1 MENFKYKLLTYE
13 ELLISLD
20 RLSRFKL
27 PEESYNR
34 VFNSIILKC
43 LIKPKYS
50 KTEVEQL
57 SGEEASKIVK
67 IIWNKSIEKIFG
79 KQKYEN
85 KINLLKYLVNY
96 SFTNIDEKTK
106 KLVNTNIKIREL
118 IKSIDYETSPINL
131 KFLYKNIDAKN
142 KNEILENRKKHGIKF
157 PISKLII
164 VEGITEEILLPV
176 FAKKLNYNFDNEG
189 I

>member
-1 MENFKYKLLTYE
+1 MENIKYKLLTHE

-34 VFNSIILKC
+34 VFNSIVLKC
-43 LIKPKYS
+43 LIEPKYN

-57 SGEEASKIVK
+57 SGEELSKIVK
-67 IIWNKSIEKIFG
+67 TIWNKSVEKIFG
-79 KQKYEN
+79 KEKYEN
-85 KINLLKYLVNY
+85 EINLLKYLVNY
-96 SFTNIDEKTK
+96 SFANIDEKTK
-106 KLVNTNIKIREL
+106 KLVNTHIKIREL
-118 IKSIDYETSPINL
+118 IKSIDYETSPMNL

-142 KNEILENRKKHGIKF
+142 KNEILENRKKYGIKF

-176 FAKKLNYNFDNEG
+176 FAKRLKHDFNID
-189 I
+189 